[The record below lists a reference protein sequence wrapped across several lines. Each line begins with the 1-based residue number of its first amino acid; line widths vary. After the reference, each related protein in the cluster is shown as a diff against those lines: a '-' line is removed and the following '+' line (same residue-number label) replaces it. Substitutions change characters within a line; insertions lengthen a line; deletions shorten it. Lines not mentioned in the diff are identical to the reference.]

1 MVPAVRWR
9 SSKRAGGVKQQRLL
23 SQRSRSTRG
32 RRRRVVARGCAG
44 FIPADLDS
52 KRVGCL
58 VENATHVDVL
68 AATGELVNDRGYG
81 SLRDDPILG

>member
-1 MVPAVRWR
+1 
-9 SSKRAGGVKQQRLL
+9 
-23 SQRSRSTRG
+23 
-32 RRRRVVARGCAG
+32 
-44 FIPADLDS
+44 
-52 KRVGCL
+52 VGCL